1 MANTK
6 QAKKRAEQST
16 RLRAANRA
24 VKSAVRGTIKKVRQ
38 AADTDPK
45 AAAAQLP
52 GASSALDVAVRKGT
66 LHRKTASRLKSRLA
80 KQVNKVN
87 KANAAK

>member
-52 GASSALDVAVRKGT
+52 
-66 LHRKTASRLKSRLA
+66 
-80 KQVNKVN
+80 
-87 KANAAK
+87 